1 MSSKI
6 PEATDKIKKKLS
18 FNDVKPVYQQA
29 VNITKQEE
37 DLFPPSDEV
46 NRDDLPVYQQNS
58 KPANEHASLPL
69 NHKES
74 VTASHSIERL
84 DEQPSSLVNQS
95 TSIEVSHIDSECEPM
110 TPIEVKKKATYYL
123 TEKAHKLMDEMFI
136 KSIVMGKKKDKS
148 ALACEAIELLYQKE
162 IG

>member
-18 FNDVKPVYQQA
+18 FNDVKPVYQLA
-29 VNITKQEE
+29 VETAGQKECAFSSLDKVE
-37 DLFPPSDEV
+37 LGESLV
-46 NRDDLPVYQQNS
+46 CQQNS
-58 KPANEHASLPL
+58 MSAIGYNSLPL
-69 NHKES
+69 DHKEDVAVHQS
-74 VTASHSIERL
+74 NINQT
-84 DEQPSSLVNQS
+84 SLL
-95 TSIEVSHIDSECEPM
+95 VSHPASEEVNHINSKCESM
-110 TPIEVKKKATYYL
+110 TAIEAKKKATYYL

-136 KSIVMGKKKDKS
+136 KSIAMGKKKDKS